1 MSDAPTGVEPPVA
14 GDGRAARRD
23 RNRIAVLDAVVELF
37 SEGNLDP
44 GPDEVAD
51 RVGLSVRS
59 VYRYFED
66 RDALV
71 RAAIDRHLETVFP
84 LYLIHAIGEGELDAR
99 IERFVSAR
107 LRLYETIA
115 STARAARVRAAVNQ
129 IIRAQVD
136 LTRRALRD
144 QVERHFAPELDAL
157 PSDRRLAITMA
168 VDMLGQF
175 ESLDYYRL
183 HRGLSL
189 AETQAALT
197 EAVRVL
203 LASAAEARIDPKGT
217 SA

>member
-1 MSDAPTGVEPPVA
+1 MSDAPSQIEPPPA

-71 RAAIDRHLETVFP
+71 RAAIDRQLETVFP
-84 LYLIHAIGEGELDAR
+84 LYLIHAIGEGDLDGR
-99 IERFVSAR
+99 IVRFVTAR

-115 STARAARVRAAVNQ
+115 PTARAARVRATVND

-136 LTRRALRD
+136 VTRRSLRD
-144 QVERHFAPELDAL
+144 QVDRHFAPELDVL
-157 PSDRRLAITMA
+157 PPGRRVAVSTA
-168 VDMLGQF
+168 VDALSQF

-183 HRGLSL
+183 HRELSLLDTEAAL
-189 AETQAALT
+189 AETLH
-197 EAVRVL
+197 L
-203 LASAAEARIDPKGT
+203 LLDP
-217 SA
+217 

>member
-1 MSDAPTGVEPPVA
+1 MSDEPAEIASLPA
-14 GDGRAARRD
+14 SDGRAARRD

-99 IERFVSAR
+99 IERYVSSR

-115 STARAARVRAAVNQ
+115 STTRAARVRAAVNE

-144 QVERHFAPELDAL
+144 QVEKHFAPELEAL
-157 PSDRRLAITMA
+157 PPARRQAVTMA

-183 HRGLSL
+183 HRALSFT
-189 AETQAALT
+189 ETEAALT
-197 EAVRVL
+197 ETLHL
-203 LASAAEARIDPKGT
+203 LLDPGAT
-217 SA
+217 T